1 MRAFKRSAIPVG
13 LALMVMA
20 LHGAGAYA
28 ADAGSQTDYS
38 NVAAVFQIGMGAR
51 PLAMGG
57 AFVGLADDENAV
69 FYNPAGLPYLG
80 RLGLTSLYSTQYSV
94 VTYGALGLATRGIG
108 IAALYLDSPGISG
121 AGQNSEILG
130 DFAYTNLAALA
141 GLGRDLGPLAI
152 GARAK
157 YLAITSARL
166 NEAQGSSSLEKVT
179 GNGFNIDLAAMVKLG
194 SVRAGVLYENLFN
207 TSVSYS
213 TGASERWEHKLRAGV
228 SASLGRVTLA
238 ADLENLGATPVYY
251 HAGAEVALGM
261 VALRGG
267 ATGPLGAAGDRELSA
282 GAGLRLGNAQVDYAF
297 LMPQTLPQTHRLSL
311 TVRF

>member
-94 VTYGALGLATRGIG
+94 VTYGALGLATRVL
-108 IAALYLDSPGISG
+108 ASRLYTLDSPGISG
-121 AGQNSEILG
+121 AGQNSENPGRLRVYQLG
-130 DFAYTNLAALA
+130 RAR
-141 GLGRDLGPLAI
+141 GLG
-152 GARAK
+152 
-157 YLAITSARL
+157 
-166 NEAQGSSSLEKVT
+166 
-179 GNGFNIDLAAMVKLG
+179 
-194 SVRAGVLYENLFN
+194 
-207 TSVSYS
+207 
-213 TGASERWEHKLRAGV
+213 
-228 SASLGRVTLA
+228 
-238 ADLENLGATPVYY
+238 
-251 HAGAEVALGM
+251 
-261 VALRGG
+261 
-267 ATGPLGAAGDRELSA
+267 
-282 GAGLRLGNAQVDYAF
+282 
-297 LMPQTLPQTHRLSL
+297 
-311 TVRF
+311 